1 VTRIELNLEHPVGE
15 GLDDLALHLD
25 LFFLRCQETKDTPGG
40 GGKPAAES
48 YDPSVGALTAN
59 LLSRKRRTSANGRSH
74 RETWR
79 FVCYLDRLPPHVL
92 EDDAFTTRH
101 SKMPEVECEIE
112 ADDFAAAVAE
122 AIRSLEDEFTHV
134 QSIERLSL

>member
-1 VTRIELNLEHPVGE
+1 
-15 GLDDLALHLD
+15 
-25 LFFLRCQETKDTPGG
+25 
-40 GGKPAAES
+40 
-48 YDPSVGALTAN
+48 VGALTVN
-59 LLSRKRRTSANGRSH
+59 LLGRRRRTSVNGRSQ

-79 FVCYLDRLPPHVL
+79 FVCYLDRLPPHIL
-92 EDDAFTTRH
+92 EDDAFSTRH

-134 QSIERLSL
+134 QAIERLSL

>member
-1 VTRIELNLEHPVGE
+1 V
-15 GLDDLALHLD
+15 AK
-25 LFFLRCQETKDTPGG
+25 ETKDTPGG
-40 GGKPAAES
+40 GGRWGFPS
-48 YDPSVGALTAN
+48 YDSLVGALTSN
-59 LLSRKRRTSANGRSH
+59 LLGRKRRATSSNGRSH

-79 FVCYLDRLPPHVL
+79 FICYLDRIPPHIL

-112 ADDFAAAVAE
+112 AEDFAAAVAE

-134 QSIERLSL
+134 QAIERLSL